1 MPQQASWCAHAHL
14 VSLSSQQHIAPTA
27 KRDVNTSIQAGV
39 IAGAEVFGLTF
50 IQHML
55 TNQLAR
61 TGLAHTLITPTQHL
75 TANIIGYRGSATI
88 VNGIRALTGK
98 QAIHGAAASKHL
110 AKIMRNSNVITSAI
124 SFAVFSIPDTMRMA
138 DKKISTAQYAKN
150 MVTLASSMLCGS
162 SCRFSW
168 SCIAAAKV
176 ASASPEPLSLQGS
189 GPLHWPAGGMVG
201 GVV

>member
-1 MPQQASWCAHAHL
+1 MNLTKPGTIESFAYDAATGIVVCTYAHL

-98 QAIHGAAASKHL
+98 QAIHGAPL
-110 AKIMRNSNVITSAI
+110 P
-124 SFAVFSIPDTMRMA
+124 SI
-138 DKKISTAQYAKN
+138 
-150 MVTLASSMLCGS
+150 
-162 SCRFSW
+162 
-168 SCIAAAKV
+168 
-176 ASASPEPLSLQGS
+176 
-189 GPLHWPAGGMVG
+189 
-201 GVV
+201 